1 MVVAGFRPSCPWRP
15 ACPMEREHDMRQLLR
30 SLLESL
36 RSEAGVTAIEYGLIT
51 ALIAV
56 AIITAITLIGTDMT
70 KVFTHVATT
79 L

>member
-1 MVVAGFRPSCPWRP
+1 
-15 ACPMEREHDMRQLLR
+15 MEREHDMRQLLR